1 MDRFLV
7 QGISMTVLGPSK
19 IWSFFNGTTN
29 QIVVKNSAKK
39 NSTSHYLY
47 EKTISYRPKLTNW
60 SAWNNL
66 KPTKSAWRRI
76 EYITVQYLGWLV

>member
-39 NSTSHYLY
+39 NSTSYYLY
-47 EKTISYRPKLTNW
+47 EKLYHIGLNWQIGQLEIISNLPKVL
-60 SAWNNL
+60 
-66 KPTKSAWRRI
+66 
-76 EYITVQYLGWLV
+76 EGE